1 MTSTAIANGSP
12 RDWESG
18 GGFRCANGGCDRAKA
33 ARWVKAEQEPAAA
46 RSPARTCADCSASET
61 PLWRGGPEGPKFF
74 FLLGAYRSN
83 SQSAIVSSSDRDLI
97 TLQIQPYKLLKM
109 LGCFRQSLCNACGIK
124 YRKRKKALEPAARGN
139 PNRPTRSGGQMREA
153 PCPEELK
160 KRQRSKQER
169 MLKLLL
175 MQHEKRRGR
184 SEEVKSATAEHGE
197 DVEEAALLL
206 MSLSS
211 GLSLHS

>member
-61 PLWRGGPEGPKFF
+61 PLWRGGPEGPK
-74 FLLGAYRSN
+74 
-83 SQSAIVSSSDRDLI
+83 
-97 TLQIQPYKLLKM
+97 
-109 LGCFRQSLCNACGIK
+109 SLCNACGIK